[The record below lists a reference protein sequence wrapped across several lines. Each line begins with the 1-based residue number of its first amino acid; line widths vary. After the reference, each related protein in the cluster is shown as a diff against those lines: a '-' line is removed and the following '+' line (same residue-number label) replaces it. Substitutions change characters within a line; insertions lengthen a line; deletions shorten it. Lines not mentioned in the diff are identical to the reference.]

1 MARKKKLTEKLK
13 NYILSLFADGLTIRE
28 LFSRDDVDF
37 TWQSWRTYLLDDNEL
52 MNRYVKSK
60 ELAQDLKISEL
71 EDKRKELE
79 KKIESGEVDGKAG
92 QNLTN
97 LYKILTAHTQW
108 SASKLAK
115 KYSKSAELTLK
126 GSEEPINISWTKN

>member
-1 MARKKKLTEKLK
+1 
-13 NYILSLFADGLTIRE
+13 
-28 LFSRDDVDF
+28 
-37 TWQSWRTYLLDDNEL
+37 

-126 GSEEPINISWTKN
+126 GSSEPINISWTKN

>member
-28 LFSRDDVDF
+28 IFSREDVDF
-37 TWQSWRTYLLDDNEL
+37 TWQSWRTYLLNDNEL

-97 LYKILTAHTQW
+97 LYKICQQ
-108 SASKLAK
+108 
-115 KYSKSAELTLK
+115 
-126 GSEEPINISWTKN
+126 